1 MQKQSNQ
8 RKLATT
14 ISDIPE
20 GFTIGTGPDG
30 QQYLVPQYMV
40 PALDHAF
47 ALYQSKA
54 DLGVSNAPGGSQQA
68 QNRPFTGI
76 LAEGKIMFPPDPQ
89 LSDHERLTLHAEV
102 LALQEKLGISYKDAS
117 HRLYMAEVEKLK
129 VADETYKAFKNLDSR
144 IETSLKT
151 LQAQFGDP
159 KANAEADAE
168 VIPDADA
175 E

>member
-47 ALYQSKA
+47 ASYQSKA
-54 DLGVSNAPGGSQQA
+54 DLGFRMHQGGRSA
-68 QNRPFTGI
+68 LDLRDSHRRNRPFWSSSRR
-76 LAEGKIMFPPDPQ
+76 KIMFPPDPQ
-89 LSDHERLTLHAEV
+89 LSDHERLTLHAEAV
-102 LALQEKLGISYKDAS
+102 YGRTREAQSC
-117 HRLYMAEVEKLK
+117 
-129 VADETYKAFKNLDSR
+129 DETYKAFKNLDSR